1 MPIGSWDDSARS
13 HGYLRNADVA
23 FKGNTIIHVGKSYGE
38 KADRVIDG
46 RDLMIMPGLVDIR
59 SHPSLEP
66 SWRGIREEHG
76 VPEMYM
82 TGLYERAVARE
93 ECVTSLDLD
102 ELVAVLWKF
111 ISHLIIPLT
120 EAPQRRRRLSSG
132 SIFRLD

>member
-66 SWRGIREEHG
+66 SWRGIR
-76 VPEMYM
+76 V

-93 ECVTSLDLD
+93 ECVTSLDMD